1 MQLAAMVTLLPEVVQ
16 VVAFAGMA
24 CVTIETTSKSVS
36 MACIFRCARPVLFH
50 AERAA
55 LRMRRPWV
63 GRLRKFPRISIS
75 TGSNERQRIRIVRVG
90 RHARSD
96 GGFDEQAEESVLGG
110 AGDRPDGLRRGGEAT
125 DGVRSSGA
133 GTVPGCRGDG
143 SSAHGSGGGAS

>member
-1 MQLAAMVTLLPEVVQ
+1 MGALLYIKRPPSSQ
-16 VVAFAGMA
+16 KPF
-24 CVTIETTSKSVS
+24 
-36 MACIFRCARPVLFH
+36 ARPT
-50 AERAA
+50 RPA
-55 LRMRRPWV
+55 LRA
-63 GRLRKFPRISIS
+63 GLYKITFLRVSLFSVLCSLIS
-75 TGSNERQRIRIVRVG
+75 TGSNERERIRIVRVG
-90 RHARSD
+90 RHRRSD